1 MYFLVLV
8 LLELISLIFSSS
20 LTYSCGLS
28 QTNSRTRSTVEVTLG
43 IYGVLYRAGACH
55 DGRQIRGLRQR
66 TCVRA
71 ALLIIGYLLDFYA
84 RIRYYITCCRQVC

>member
-43 IYGVLYRAGACH
+43 IYESKSWRVGSEE
-55 DGRQIRGLRQR
+55 
-66 TCVRA
+66 
-71 ALLIIGYLLDFYA
+71 
-84 RIRYYITCCRQVC
+84 